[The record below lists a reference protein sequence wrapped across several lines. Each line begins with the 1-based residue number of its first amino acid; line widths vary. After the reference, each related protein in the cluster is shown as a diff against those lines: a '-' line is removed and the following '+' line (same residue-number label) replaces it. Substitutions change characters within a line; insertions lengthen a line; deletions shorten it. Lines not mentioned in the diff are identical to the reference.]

1 MSGQMLWDEGSRP
14 EAVDA
19 EGDDSLSHPVASIAL
34 EEGCS
39 RIEAALWA
47 LIAEG
52 SGEDPAGQDAPVRQR
67 IGCYVRKRRS
77 GDASAATLLGL
88 LRQVQPRSSGNW
100 QAWPAR

>member
-1 MSGQMLWDEGSRP
+1 MFGQDMHRDEGC
-14 EAVDA
+14 A
-19 EGDDSLSHPVASIAL
+19 DSLTHPVASIAL

-52 SGEDPAGQDAPVRQR
+52 SGEDPAKPEAPVRQR
-67 IGCYVRKRRS
+67 IGRYVRDRRR

-88 LRQVQPRSSGNW
+88 LRQVQPRPASGW
-100 QAWPAR
+100 QAWTAG